1 MAKSQQSWNKKERE
15 KKKIKER
22 QDKAEKMQER
32 KSGAGPNGKRMEDMM
47 AYVDENGNLVDA
59 PPDPSRR
66 KEVNIEDIVI
76 GVKKQEDMDPADLLR
91 TGVVTFFNESKGYG
105 FIRDLKTQESV
116 FVHVNGLLEA
126 VKENSRVVFETERG
140 PKGMNAVRVKNSQG

>member
-15 KKKIKER
+15 KKKQKDK

-32 KSGAGPNGKRMEDMM
+32 KASGGGSKSLEDMM

-59 PPDPSRR
+59 PPDPNRR
-66 KEVNIEDIVI
+66 KEVNLEDIVI
-76 GVKKQEDMDPADLLR
+76 GVRKQEDADPADAFR

-105 FIRDLKTQESV
+105 FIRDLKTQESI

-126 VKENSRVVFETERG
+126 VRENSRVVFETERG
-140 PKGMNAVRVKNSQG
+140 PKGMNAVRVKISQ